1 MTRVSELSLLTGWL
15 PVVLTV
21 LGVLGAVWLMFP
33 RARRYRT
40 ATMPVALLGAA
51 VLTVAL
57 YLFVEEVWRPFPDPI
72 ALSVYTL
79 IGIGL
84 APILLLVPRIRVR
97 RTVWTGVVTV
107 FGAVAVLVA
116 VGTGLNLVYAS
127 YPTVGAALGVD
138 AVERV
143 DTDQLTQLR
152 GQVISGRP
160 LESVW
165 SAPAGLPE
173 GGKVLTAAVPPT
185 ASGFG
190 TRDAQIYL
198 PPAYFADPRPLLPVL
213 VLLAGEPGAAQDWF
227 VAGQLAET
235 MDEFA
240 RAHRGLAPVVVVA
253 DGTGG
258 QLENPLCLDSRLGNV
273 ATYLAVD
280 VPAWTRANL
289 QIDPD
294 PRAWAVGGLSYG
306 GTCALQLATNY
317 PQVYPTF
324 LDMSGQDEPTL
335 GDRQRTVEAAF
346 GGDTA
351 ALLRVNPLDLML
363 SRTYPD
369 SAGAFVV
376 GADDEQYRPQVE
388 RMFQAAKVAGM
399 DVRLQIVPGE
409 HNFAVWST
417 GLRVQLPWLATRLGI
432 AP

>member
-15 PVVLTV
+15 PVALPL
-21 LGVLGAVWLMFP
+21 LGVLGAVWLLFP
-33 RARRYRT
+33 RAHRYRR
-40 ATMPVALLGAA
+40 AAMPVALLAAA

-57 YLFVEEVWRPFPDPI
+57 YLFVEEIWQLYPDPI
-72 ALSVYTL
+72 GLSVYIL
-79 IGIGL
+79 IAIGV
-84 APILLLVPRIRVR
+84 AAVLLIVPRILVR
-97 RTVWTGVVTV
+97 RTVWTGVLTALA
-107 FGAVAVLVA
+107 AVAVLVA
-116 VGTGLNLVYAS
+116 VGTGINLRYPS
-127 YPTVGAALGVD
+127 YPTVGAALGIDQVK
-138 AVERV
+138 RV
-143 DTDQLTQLR
+143 HADQLTLR
-152 GQVISGRP
+152 EQVISGRP

-165 SAPAGLPE
+165 SAPGDLPKAGE
-173 GGKVLTAAVPPT
+173 VLTAAVPPT
-185 ASGFG
+185 ASGFAARE
-190 TRDAQIYL
+190 TQIYL

-213 VLLAGEPGAAQDWF
+213 VLLAGEPGTSQDWF
-227 VAGQLAET
+227 ADGRLTET
-235 MDEFA
+235 LDEFA

-258 QLENPLCLDSRLGNV
+258 PLCLDSRRGDV

-280 VPAWTRANL
+280 VPAWAKANL
-289 QIDPD
+289 QIEPD

-324 LDMSGQDEPTL
+324 LDMSGPDEPTL
-335 GDRQRTVEAAF
+335 GDRQRTVDAAF

-351 ALLRVNPLDLML
+351 ALSRVDPIGQ
-363 SRTYPD
+363 TYPD

-388 RMFQAAKVAGM
+388 RMFHAAKAAGM
-399 DVRLQIVPGE
+399 DVRLQIVPGG
-409 HNFAVWST
+409 HDFAVWSI